1 MKKNN
6 MERKVL
12 KEIFNKNE
20 RNVIFNAL
28 CYSCQRYKKQGRI
41 DEAVKVQS
49 VINHVYDAFGIA
61 NLKYTKEEV
70 DKIVDNAMEHSV
82 RKVKEYFSGKI
93 DEAHKA
99 GYEAALKDVS
109 AGLVSIIGYKENNEE
124 AADNDGE
131 EKPNEPA
138 ASEEK
143 PAEET
148 EHKGK
153 E

>member
-1 MKKNN
+1 MKKNK

-20 RNVIFNAL
+20 RNVIFNTL
-28 CYSCQRYKKQGRI
+28 CYSCYRYKKKGRI

-49 VINHVYDAFGIA
+49 VINHVYDAFGIE
-61 NLKYTKEEV
+61 NVKYTKAEV
-70 DKIVDNAMEHSV
+70 DKIVDNAIEHSA
-82 RKVKEYFSGKI
+82 KKATEFFSGKI

-124 AADNDGE
+124 VADNDGE

-143 PAEET
+143 PEET
-148 EHKGK
+148 EHKG
-153 E
+153 

>member
-1 MKKNN
+1 MKNK

-20 RNVIFNAL
+20 RNVIFNSL
-28 CYSCQRYKKQGRI
+28 CYSCHRYKKQGRI
-41 DEAVKVQS
+41 DEAVKVQA

-70 DKIVDNAMEHSV
+70 DKIVDNVMEHSAK
-82 RKVKEYFSGKI
+82 KVTEFFSGKI
-93 DEAHKA
+93 NEAHKA

-124 AADNDGE
+124 AADNNGE

-143 PAEET
+143 PEET
-148 EHKGK
+148 EHKK
-153 E
+153 EE